1 VLAALAVLAVTVC
14 AAWLAA
20 SRLVRPVRALTA
32 AAQQLG
38 ARDGTV
44 RVDPVAKG
52 EVGQLA
58 EAFNAMSARLERAE
72 AQRKAL
78 VSDIAHELRTP
89 LANIGGWLEA
99 TQDGLATMEPELI
112 SSLLEEVELLRYL
125 VDDLQ
130 DLAQADAGTLQIH
143 REPIDARDVVDQV
156 TAAHQG
162 RADDS
167 GVRLRAATRSRL
179 DLLADPARLR
189 QALGNLVANAVR
201 YTPPRGEVTVVGR
214 RTGDTVVLEVVDTGA
229 GISAEDLP
237 HVFERFW
244 RADKSRSRSTGGSGL
259 GLAITRHLVEA
270 HGGSVSADSVPGAG
284 TTFRLVLPAAGAT
297 PAAGS

>member
-1 VLAALAVLAVTVC
+1 
-14 AAWLAA
+14 
-20 SRLVRPVRALTA
+20 
-32 AAQQLG
+32 
-38 ARDGTV
+38 
-44 RVDPVAKG
+44 
-52 EVGQLA
+52 
-58 EAFNAMSARLERAE
+58 M
-72 AQRKAL
+72 

-99 TQDGLATMEPELI
+99 TQDGLATMEPDLI

-143 REPIDARDVVDQV
+143 PEPIDARDIVDQV

-162 RADDS
+162 RADET

-189 QALGNLVANAVR
+189 QALGNLVANALR
-201 YTPPRGEVTVVGR
+201 YTPPGGEVTIVGR
-214 RTGDTVVLEVVDTGA
+214 RTGETVVLEVVDTGA
-229 GISAEDLP
+229 GISAENLP

-259 GLAITRHLVEA
+259 GLAISKQIVDL
-270 HGGSVSADSVPGAG
+270 HGGSLSVESEVGVGSTFDVRLPKAPLPRSANYA
-284 TTFRLVLPAAGAT
+284 L
-297 PAAGS
+297 